1 MEVFQFESIRWGNP
15 DLWWLLL
22 LPAMLVPAWVW
33 QELSFRKILGSF
45 PGTRLVPSMVHGSG
59 TGRRLAT
66 FLCAVVAL
74 ELLGVAAMRPRY
86 GLKDYAVKGIGV
98 DIAIVLDAS
107 RSMKV
112 SDVAPDRLGKSIIEI
127 SRLLRASGGNRVAL
141 VPFAGIS
148 FIQSPLTVDH
158 EVIRQY
164 LNDLR
169 VTDIPVP
176 GTALGR
182 ALNTAGRALGIDQ
195 AGFRG
200 SAHKAIVVFT
210 DGENHEGEPAEVARN
225 LAQKGVRIFTVG
237 VGTPEGKPIPRLND
251 KGVVTGLTRADDGVS
266 PVLSKLD
273 EALLKEVAEV
283 TGGKY
288 FQLSGLAAGASV
300 SEQLMKEIDSLQKAE
315 YMSAVERL
323 LEDRFQYPLAAAIVF
338 MLLPFLWAG
347 VRRRPGPAR
356 VRAAGAAM
364 MVAVLALSMPA
375 SAEPFE
381 HPVLARLFNTS
392 HGGVDDATELIQENR
407 HSEAL
412 TLLKELATRIPPS
425 PALDLDL
432 ALAAFGSGDFGAA
445 VEYAEGAIRKND
457 ALPEGSP
464 IRLSPASLHHAK
476 GTMLAA
482 RARAMSVEKKP
493 PREVRKVYRQ
503 AVDSLVAALLLDPE
517 NPATRRNLE
526 IVATAAY
533 PPCSSLDDAREP
545 NNTRADAAFLTPD
558 PSTLEAAETL
568 LLCPADTDWFK
579 LPVNQGETLFVSVQK
594 PPEAAAAPGGDPSA
608 PAQQQKPEPADVDL
622 SLEGDDG
629 TLIADGVKQARWTA
643 PDDAGSTM
651 LMKVT
656 GPQVEDGVDYFLSAR
671 IVPPCPFGDDQM
683 EPNDSREATKAIQEG
698 EMALRSCPLNDDWFQ
713 FVEQQGQ
720 AKEVRLTSSNSD
732 DPVDLQ
738 VFSAD
743 GASMDVRTD
752 IGPDGTVRSVLLP
765 KAEQEAPFTILVS
778 SGAGQAFYTLSI
790 QDPEGGQNDRQNDDQ
805 QNNEPKPDEQEG
817 KDRQQEQKSQG
828 SRTMRELI
836 DAIDSNDRNLEAQE
850 AARNNPM
857 GDSSPDKDW

>member
-1 MEVFQFESIRWGNP
+1 MFQFESIRWGNP

-22 LPAMLVPAWVW
+22 LPGMLVPAWLW
-33 QELSFRKILGSF
+33 HELKFRKILGSF
-45 PGTRLVPSMVHGSG
+45 PGTRLIPSMIHGSG
-59 TGRRLAT
+59 FGRRLAA

-74 ELLGVAAMRPRY
+74 ELMGVAAMRPRY
-86 GLKDYAVKGIGV
+86 GLKDYAVRGIGV

-112 SDVAPDRLGKSIIEI
+112 PDVAPDRLGKSIIEI

-164 LNDLR
+164 LDDLR

-195 AGFRG
+195 AGFPG
-200 SAHKAIVVFT
+200 SAHKAMVVFT
-210 DGENHEGEPAEVARN
+210 DGENHEGEPVEVARN

-237 VGTPEGKPIPRLND
+237 VGTPEGKPIPMLNE
-251 KGVVTGLTRADDGVS
+251 KGVVTGLTRADDGLS
-266 PVLSKLD
+266 PVMSRLD

-288 FQLSGLAAGASV
+288 FQLSGLSTGASV

-323 LEDRFQYPLAAAIVF
+323 LEDRFQYPLAAAIIF
-338 MLLPFLWAG
+338 MLLPFLWIG
-347 VRRRPGPAR
+347 VRRGTSTAR
-356 VRAAGAAM
+356 AGAAGGAVM
-364 MVAVLALSMPA
+364 MVLIALSMPA
-375 SAEPFE
+375 RAEPFE
-381 HPVLARLFNTS
+381 HPVLARIFNTS
-392 HGGVDDATELIQENR
+392 HGGVSDAMKLIRENR

-412 TLLKELATRIPPS
+412 TLLKELASKLPPS

-457 ALPEGSP
+457 ALPDGSP
-464 IRLSPASLHHAK
+464 LRLDPASLMHAK

-482 RARAMSVEKKP
+482 KARGMSVGKKP
-493 PREVRKVYRQ
+493 PREVRRVYRQ

-517 NPATRRNLE
+517 NLETRRNLE
-526 IVATAAY
+526 IVAAAAY
-533 PPCSSLDDAREP
+533 PPCSSLDDSREP
-545 NNTRADAAFLTPD
+545 NNSSTDAVFLTPD
-558 PSTLEAAETL
+558 PNTLEAAETL
-568 LLCPADTDWFK
+568 LLCPGDTDWFK

-594 PPEAAAAPGGDPSA
+594 TPEPDASTAGDPSA
-608 PAQQQKPEPADVDL
+608 ATAQAKPEPAEVDL
-622 SLEGDDG
+622 TLEQDDK
-629 TLIADGVKQARWTA
+629 TPVAEVVKQARWTA
-643 PDDAGSTM
+643 PDESGSTM

-656 GPQVEDGVDYFLSAR
+656 GPQVEDGVDYLLSAR
-671 IVPPCPFGDDQM
+671 IVPPCPSGDDQM
-683 EPNDSREATKAIQEG
+683 EPNDSREASKPVQEG
-698 EMALRSCPLNDDWFQ
+698 EMPLRSCPLNDDWFQ

-720 AKEVRLTSSNSD
+720 AKEVRLTSSNAD
-732 DPVDLQ
+732 DPVELQ

-743 GASMDVRTD
+743 GAEMDVRTD
-752 IGPDGTVRSVLLP
+752 IGPDGTVRSVMLP

-790 QDPEGGQNDRQNDDQ
+790 KDPEGGQNDQSDNNQ
-805 QNNEPKPDEQEG
+805 QNEDPKPDEQEN
-817 KDRQQEQKSQG
+817 KDRQQDQKSQG

-857 GDSSPDKDW
+857 GDSTPDKDW